1 MKTVWVDANV
11 LLRLLTN
18 QPPALARKAQ
28 SLMRRAAE
36 GELLLVIPVVV
47 LAEVVWV
54 LRSPYYGYK
63 PTRIASELQD
73 LVTADGI
80 SMEGGDDV
88 VEALALM
95 ADHNVDFADAYLAAV
110 AVRRQEPV
118 ATLDADFR
126 RLGVQLFPV

>member
-1 MKTVWVDANV
+1 MTTVWVDANV

-36 GELLLVIPVVV
+36 GELLLVISVVV

-54 LRSPYYGYK
+54 LRSRYYGYK

-95 ADHNVDFADAYLAAV
+95 ADHNVDVAEAYLAAV

-118 ATLDADFR
+118 ATLDADLR
-126 RLGVQLFPV
+126 RLGVQLFPF

>member
-1 MKTVWVDANV
+1 VKTVWVDANV

-18 QPPALARKAQ
+18 QPPDLGRKAQ

-36 GELLLVIPVVV
+36 GELLLLIPVVV

-63 PTRIASELQD
+63 PARIASELQD

-88 VEALALM
+88 LEALALM

-110 AVRRQEPV
+110 AVRRQESV

>member
-1 MKTVWVDANV
+1 MTTVWVDAKL

-18 QPPALARKAQ
+18 QPPALARKAKR
-28 SLMRRAAE
+28 LMRRAAE
-36 GELLLVIPVVV
+36 GELVLVIPVVV
-47 LAEVVWV
+47 LAEIVWV

-95 ADHNVDFADAYLAAV
+95 SDHNVDFADAYLAAV

>member
-1 MKTVWVDANV
+1 MTTVWVDADV

-28 SLMRRAAE
+28 SLMRRAVE

-54 LRSPYYGYK
+54 LRSPYYGFK

-95 ADHNVDFADAYLAAV
+95 VDHNVDFADAYLAAV

>member
-18 QPPALARKAQ
+18 QPLALARKAQ

-110 AVRRQEPV
+110 AMRRQEPV
-118 ATLDADFR
+118 ATFDADFR

>member
-1 MKTVWVDANV
+1 VKTVWVDANV

-18 QPPALARKAQ
+18 QPLALARKAQ

-110 AVRRQEPV
+110 AMRRQEPV
-118 ATLDADFR
+118 ATFDADFR

>member
-1 MKTVWVDANV
+1 MTTVWVDADV

-54 LRSPYYGYK
+54 LRSPYYGFK

-95 ADHNVDFADAYLAAV
+95 VDHNVDFADAYLAAV

>member
-1 MKTVWVDANV
+1 VTTVWVDADV

-28 SLMRRAAE
+28 SLMRRAVE

-54 LRSPYYGYK
+54 LRSPYYGFK

-95 ADHNVDFADAYLAAV
+95 VDHNVDFADAYLAAV

>member
-1 MKTVWVDANV
+1 MTTVWVDANV

-54 LRSPYYGYK
+54 LRSPLL
-63 PTRIASELQD
+63 RIQAN
-73 LVTADGI
+73 AD
-80 SMEGGDDV
+80 
-88 VEALALM
+88 
-95 ADHNVDFADAYLAAV
+95 
-110 AVRRQEPV
+110 
-118 ATLDADFR
+118 
-126 RLGVQLFPV
+126 RL